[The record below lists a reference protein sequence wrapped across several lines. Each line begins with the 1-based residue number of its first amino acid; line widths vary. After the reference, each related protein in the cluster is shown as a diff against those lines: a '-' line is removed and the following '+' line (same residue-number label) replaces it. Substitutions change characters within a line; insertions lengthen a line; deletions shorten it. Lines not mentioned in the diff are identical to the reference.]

1 MEIGGKGYRLACALY
16 DLPPMERPQVVQKG
30 EVAVREAELRAAKA
44 EAVSVAGGVLKLA
57 VNVLETEVMRWN
69 SKN

>member
-1 MEIGGKGYRLACALY
+1 M
-16 DLPPMERPQVVQKG
+16 QKG